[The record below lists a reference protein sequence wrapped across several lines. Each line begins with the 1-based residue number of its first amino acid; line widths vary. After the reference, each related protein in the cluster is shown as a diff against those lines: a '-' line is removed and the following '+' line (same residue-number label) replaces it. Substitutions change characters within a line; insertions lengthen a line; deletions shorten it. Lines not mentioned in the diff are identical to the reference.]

1 MVKLRLTRTG
11 KRNQPSYRLVAIQ
24 ARTKRDGEAIEY
36 LGHYNPISKV
46 FKCEKE
52 RVEYWL
58 EVGAQPSDTVRS
70 LLVKEKIL
78 KAPKTKKKYSKEPGE
93 KAKARKAEKEKK
105 SKDAKQKA
113 KEKKE
118 EKKEE
123 PKEKSEEKP
132 DKEE

>member
-36 LGHYNPISKV
+36 LGHYNPVSKV
-46 FKCEKE
+46 FECKKE

-58 EVGAQPSDTVRS
+58 GVGAQPSDTVRA
-70 LLVKEKIL
+70 LLVKKKIL

-105 SKDAKQKA
+105 
-113 KEKKE
+113 
-118 EKKEE
+118 
-123 PKEKSEEKP
+123 KEKSE
-132 DKEE
+132 DKKE